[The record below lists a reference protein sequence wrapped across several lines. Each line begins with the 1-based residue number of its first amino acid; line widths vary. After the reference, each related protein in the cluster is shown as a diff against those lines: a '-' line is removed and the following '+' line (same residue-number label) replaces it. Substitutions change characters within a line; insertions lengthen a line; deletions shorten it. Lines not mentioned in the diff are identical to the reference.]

1 VRALFLGDYYP
12 PLMRLPGVAALWAG
26 GGYRAMLLAQA
37 LVWAPLLGLGTWL
50 AARRVTSEWGAT
62 FAVALVFAAAGVVDA
77 MHRFEGNLGATAAA
91 AGCLAAWLWS
101 DGLRDRRMVAVLGVC
116 LALGLMVDRLGALP
130 VVALPVAWTAWQGR
144 ADRQLRRNVAGLA
157 VGLLVAVGWWYGLS
171 ARGYLAEWGPQL
183 LAGEVGADGQE
194 LEESLHPLLWLVH
207 YKLVMLDSQVGLI
220 GGLLFIA
227 SLGWGV
233 TRWGDERVRAVFLW
247 AAVGL
252 AVFTLIPKR
261 QPFYTLPL
269 LPAFAVLA
277 AAMVCGNGGRVGM
290 GSLGVP
296 GARWRA
302 VLAGVLGV
310 AVTVPAVVT
319 ARPGEG
325 MAEGVGAWLL
335 EHRSPLPEEWV
346 GERFPLASRPDGRTI
361 EVLALNE
368 ALRTAGVGEEASIA
382 ILCADGIVD
391 ESQLLSAFRIARRSA
406 DVHGVVLY
414 PGAIIERPDEIQA
427 LIDLRPTVDAW
438 PDDAAVIDAHERRY
452 GWEDR
457 PELLAAM
464 RRIGEG
470 MEPLT
475 EPKAV
480 GGGQLRVWVR
490 E

>member
-1 VRALFLGDYYP
+1 MRALLLGDYYP
-12 PLMRLPGVAALWAG
+12 PLMRLPGVLALWAG

-37 LVWAPLLGLGTWL
+37 LLWAPLLGLGTWV

-62 FAVALVFAAAGVVDA
+62 FAVALVFAAAGVLDA

-91 AGCLAAWLWS
+91 AGCFAAWLWS
-101 DGLRDRRMVAVLGVC
+101 DGLRDRRMVGVLGVC
-116 LALGLMVDRLGALP
+116 LALGLMADRLGALP
-130 VVALPVAWTAWQGR
+130 VVALPVAWTAWRGR
-144 ADRQLRRNVAGLA
+144 EDGATRRNVVLLA
-157 VGLLVAVGWWYGLS
+157 VGLLLTVGWWYGLS

-194 LEESLHPLLWLVH
+194 LEERLHPALWLVH
-207 YKLVMLDSQVGLI
+207 YALVMLDSQVGLV

-227 SLGWGV
+227 SLGWGA
-233 TRWGDERVRAVFLW
+233 TRWGDERVRDVFLW
-247 AAVGL
+247 AAAGL
-252 AVFTLIPKR
+252 VLFTLIPKR

-269 LPAFAVLA
+269 LPSLAVLA

-302 VLAGVLGV
+302 GLAAVLAV

-325 MAEGVGAWLL
+325 MGEGVGAWLL

-361 EVLALNE
+361 EVLALNG
-368 ALRTAGVGEEASIA
+368 ALREAGVPADAAIA
-382 ILCADGIVD
+382 ILCADGVVD
-391 ESQLLSAFRIARRSA
+391 ESQLLSVFRIARRNA
-406 DVHGVVLY
+406 NVHGVVLY
-414 PGAIIERPDEIQA
+414 PGAIVERPGEIQA
-427 LIDLRPTVDAW
+427 LIDLRPDVATW
-438 PDDAAVIDAHERRY
+438 PDDAAIIDAHERRY

-457 PELLAAM
+457 PDLLAAM
-464 RRIGEG
+464 RQIGQG
-470 MEPLT
+470 MKPLT
-475 EPKAV
+475 APRAV